1 MGRSAQGKRKAVTVL
16 ISGAGLFLFTA
27 ALAPAQSAAA
37 AFPQASPLQHIT
49 PPAPPLPSGSVPSP
63 PAAGQEE
70 AVPNVAIPV
79 RNVTIIGATAFPEAT
94 LNAMTAGLANGSQP
108 LPKLEAARRALLDLY
123 RGQGYVLTTVSLE
136 IDPSGNVSFVVTEGR
151 IVAVKLS
158 QNIGPAGDM
167 VLRFLNHLTEE
178 TPIREATLEHWLL
191 LAQQIPGIS
200 LHAVLQAEGDD
211 PGALTLV
218 AEVSK
223 QSLSGLLTADNR
235 AFVGAGPAEGLLV
248 GDLNSVTSLG
258 DQTEISLY
266 HTSGNTDNFGQI
278 AESFFIGDRGLRLKL
293 YGGSGRANPTG
304 SLAQVGYQSQL
315 EVFGAALTYPVILRR
330 SQALTVTA
338 RFDAVQNVID
348 TDGALTSNDSLRIL
362 RAGESYAWQDLW
374 AGTTRD
380 GLNLTQLQLSK
391 GLLGFGASGDGR
403 TDPPAGR
410 FNERV
415 DFWKITGSVSR
426 TQTLFSPLPASDV
439 ALRLQAGGQYTTDIL
454 PSEEQFY
461 LGGSQYDRGYYSGE
475 VAGDKAAYATAELQ
489 FNTGYDFNLF
499 KQDLELGAQFYSFYD
514 WGETWQNA
522 FIDPGYRIA
531 SFGGGMRLGLT
542 RSLEFDGEVTRRLVT
557 QLQPVSSGVPPLNAV
572 GLYWGVTAH
581 F

>member
-1 MGRSAQGKRKAVTVL
+1 MGLSAQGKRKAVTVL

-27 ALAPAQSAAA
+27 ALAPSQGAAA
-37 AFPQASPLQHIT
+37 AFPQASPLPHIT

-63 PAAGQEE
+63 PAAGQEQ

-94 LNAMTAGLANGSQP
+94 LNAMTAGLANSSQP

-158 QNIGPAGDM
+158 QDIGPAGDM
-167 VLRFLNHLTEE
+167 VLRFLSHLTEE

-218 AEVSK
+218 AEVGK
-223 QSLSGLLTADNR
+223 QSVSGLLTADNR
-235 AFVGAGPAEGLLV
+235 AFAGAGPAEGLLV
-248 GDLNSVTSLG
+248 GDLNSLTSFG
-258 DQTEISLY
+258 DQTEVSLY

-304 SLAQVGYQSQL
+304 TLAQIGYRSQL
-315 EVFGAALTYPVILRR
+315 TVFGAVLTYPVVLLR

-348 TDGALTSNDSLRIL
+348 SDGALTSNDSLRIL

-374 AGTTRD
+374 AGAARD
-380 GLNLTQLQLSK
+380 GLNLTQLQFSK
-391 GLLGFGASGDGR
+391 GLLALGASGDGR

-415 DFWKITGSVSR
+415 DFWKISGSVSR

-439 ALRLQAGGQYTTDIL
+439 ALRLQAGGQFTTDIL

-522 FIDPGYRIA
+522 FVDPGFRIA

-542 RSLEFDGEVTRRLVT
+542 RNLEFDGEVTRRLVT
-557 QLQPVSSGVPPLNAV
+557 QLQPVSSGVPPLNDV